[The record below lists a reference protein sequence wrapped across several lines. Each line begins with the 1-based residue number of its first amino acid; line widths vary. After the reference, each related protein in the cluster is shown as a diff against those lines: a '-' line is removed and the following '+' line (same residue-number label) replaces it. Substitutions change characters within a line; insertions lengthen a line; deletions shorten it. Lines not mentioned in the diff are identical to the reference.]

1 MGTPSSCK
9 LYTDVTTLPEK
20 DKISPQSLQRKAR
33 GGQVSEEG
41 NGTVWTRNLQR
52 KKAWLLLT
60 LLITWR
66 IAEWREFY
74 HPLSARKLMS
84 TIAWMME
91 LQEFNLYVNNCF
103 HLLNGWVHW
112 RYNTVFQDRLLSFCF
127 SFHWRIMWPWV
138 KGFLLG
144 EGTISSATGK
154 LIKEMQLRFFSTKE
168 KPGWNDTIV
177 NWKMQGEC
185 LQIETNKSYGRD
197 CVTHGPEKCQLILC
211 IAWRTK

>member
-1 MGTPSSCK
+1 M
-9 LYTDVTTLPEK
+9 
-20 DKISPQSLQRKAR
+20 
-33 GGQVSEEG
+33 
-41 NGTVWTRNLQR
+41 
-52 KKAWLLLT
+52 
-60 LLITWR
+60 
-66 IAEWREFY
+66 
-74 HPLSARKLMS
+74 
-84 TIAWMME
+84 
-91 LQEFNLYVNNCF
+91 
-103 HLLNGWVHW
+103 
-112 RYNTVFQDRLLSFCF
+112 
-127 SFHWRIMWPWV
+127 

-211 IAWRTK
+211 IA